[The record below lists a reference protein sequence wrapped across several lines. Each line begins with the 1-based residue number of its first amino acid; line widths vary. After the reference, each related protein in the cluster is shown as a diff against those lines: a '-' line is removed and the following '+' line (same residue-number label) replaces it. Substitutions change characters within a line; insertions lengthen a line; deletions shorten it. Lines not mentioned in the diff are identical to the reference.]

1 MSILSNSNSTT
12 PPSTLVEDGLAVYE
26 KLRATLESEHSG
38 AFVAIEPS
46 SGRYFLG
53 ETATAALVAA
63 RDAMPESL
71 FFLTRVG
78 RTSAHK
84 IRRSWLT
91 NQVIISPTDTDPTIL
106 QCGISLC

>member
-1 MSILSNSNSTT
+1 MSTSLNST
-12 PPSTLVEDGLAVYE
+12 PPLSKLDQDGEDLYE
-26 KLRATLESEHSG
+26 TQLKAILEPQHSG
-38 AFVAIEPS
+38 EFVAIEPS

-63 RDAMPESL
+63 RTAMPKSL

-84 IRRSWLT
+84 IGGHESR
-91 NQVIISPTDTDPTIL
+91 I
-106 QCGISLC
+106 G

>member
-1 MSILSNSNSTT
+1 MSTSLNSNSTT
-12 PPSTLVEDGLAVYE
+12 PDSKLDQDGEAFYE
-26 KLRATLESEHSG
+26 NHLKAALEPHHSG
-38 AFVAIEPS
+38 EFLAIEPS

-63 RDAMPESL
+63 RNAMPDSL

-84 IRRSWLT
+84 IGGHGSRIR
-91 NQVIISPTDTDPTIL
+91 
-106 QCGISLC
+106 

>member
-1 MSILSNSNSTT
+1 MSTSPNSNFTT
-12 PPSTLVEDGLAVYE
+12 PNSTLDQNGEAFYE
-26 KLRATLESEHSG
+26 NHLKAALEPQHSG
-38 AFVAIEPS
+38 EFLAIEPS

-63 RDAMPESL
+63 HNAMPDSL

-84 IRRSWLT
+84 IGGHGSRIR
-91 NQVIISPTDTDPTIL
+91 
-106 QCGISLC
+106 

>member
-1 MSILSNSNSTT
+1 MSTSLNSNSTT
-12 PPSTLVEDGLAVYE
+12 PKSALDQDGEAFYE
-26 KLRATLESEHSG
+26 KHLKAALEPQHSG
-38 AFVAIEPS
+38 EFLAIEPS

-63 RDAMPESL
+63 HNAMPESF

-84 IRRSWLT
+84 IGGHGSRIR
-91 NQVIISPTDTDPTIL
+91 
-106 QCGISLC
+106 

>member
-1 MSILSNSNSTT
+1 MSTSLNPTSTT
-12 PPSTLVEDGLAVYE
+12 LASTLVEDGEAVYE
-26 KLRATLESEHSG
+26 KQLKAALEPQHSG
-38 AFVAIEPS
+38 EFVAIEPS

-84 IRRSWLT
+84 IGGHGSRIR
-91 NQVIISPTDTDPTIL
+91 
-106 QCGISLC
+106 

>member
-1 MSILSNSNSTT
+1 MSTSLNTNSTT
-12 PPSTLVEDGLAVYE
+12 PNSTLDQDGEAFYE
-26 KLRATLESEHSG
+26 KHLKAALESQHSG
-38 AFVAIEPS
+38 EFVAIEPS

-63 RDAMPESL
+63 HNAMPDSL

-84 IRRSWLT
+84 IGGHGSRIR
-91 NQVIISPTDTDPTIL
+91 
-106 QCGISLC
+106 

>member
-1 MSILSNSNSTT
+1 MSTSLKSNSTT
-12 PPSTLVEDGLAVYE
+12 PPSPLVEDGLAVYE
-26 KLRATLESEHSG
+26 KQLKAAIESEHSG

-46 SGRYFLG
+46 TGRYFLG

-63 RDAMPESL
+63 HNAMPKSL

-84 IRRSWLT
+84 I
-91 NQVIISPTDTDPTIL
+91 
-106 QCGISLC
+106 GGHG

>member
-1 MSILSNSNSTT
+1 MVELPRETSMSTSLNSDSTT
-12 PPSTLVEDGLAVYE
+12 PLSKLDQEGEAVYE
-26 KLRATLESEHSG
+26 KQLKAVLEPEHSG
-38 AFVAIEPS
+38 KFVAIEPS

-63 RDAMPESL
+63 RTAMPESL

-84 IRRSWLT
+84 IGGHGSRIR
-91 NQVIISPTDTDPTIL
+91 
-106 QCGISLC
+106 